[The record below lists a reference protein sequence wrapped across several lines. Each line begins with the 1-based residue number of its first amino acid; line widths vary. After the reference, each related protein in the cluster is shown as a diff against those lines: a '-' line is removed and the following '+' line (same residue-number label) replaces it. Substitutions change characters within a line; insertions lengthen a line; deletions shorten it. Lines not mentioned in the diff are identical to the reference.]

1 MSSFVEFIMNSGYP
15 TMLYIASACDKYKK
29 KRKTVNHIFSHQVAV
44 LGFLAQ
50 KTAQQNFY
58 QMVMSPQS
66 SRKKHNESFS
76 HLFFCCFFCLRVHP
90 AHILQAFLKGPFNF
104 SNHIFSLKTQSWQ
117 TEGSQRHIISH
128 SRSSYYEGK
137 DFEVLTMAL
146 LSSAKVALTNMA
158 PRAKPRAL
166 SVSLTH
172 SFQRG
177 VQLCNIKSTHPDT
190 LRSNASTLS
199 FAPLNNI

>member
-1 MSSFVEFIMNSGYP
+1 M
-15 TMLYIASACDKYKK
+15 
-29 KRKTVNHIFSHQVAV
+29 
-44 LGFLAQ
+44 LGFLAHD
-50 KTAQQNFY
+50 TAQQNLY
-58 QMVMSPQS
+58 QMVMSTET
-66 SRKKHNESFS
+66 SREKSNESFS
-76 HLFFCCFFCLRVHP
+76 HLFFCCFFRLWVHP

-104 SNHIFSLKTQSWQ
+104 SNHIFSLKHKSQQ

-128 SRSSYYEGK
+128 SGSSYCEGK
-137 DFEVLTMAL
+137 DFEVVLTMAL

-190 LRSNASTLS
+190 LRRNASTLS
-199 FAPLNNI
+199 LTPLNNI